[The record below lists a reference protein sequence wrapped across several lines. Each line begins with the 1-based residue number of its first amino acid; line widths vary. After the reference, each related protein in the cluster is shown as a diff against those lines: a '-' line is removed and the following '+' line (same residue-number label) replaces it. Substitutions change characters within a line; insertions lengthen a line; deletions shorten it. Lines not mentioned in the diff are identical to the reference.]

1 MVDRLV
7 PCPRS
12 SASVDRLWANVTES
26 QVSPDGRILPD
37 NRDTPYGR
45 QQRPRVYTGDG
56 LNVRSSLTVLT
67 PPSPVSPPTPSSE
80 PRVNPFV
87 QSRHI
92 ERLILQEEIKT
103 VEASRPTMAEYQRL
117 KHHLV
122 TALRMNE
129 VMSRALRMQLE

>member
-26 QVSPDGRILPD
+26 QVGPDGRFLPQFK
-37 NRDTPYGR
+37 DTPYGR
-45 QQRPRVYTGDG
+45 QQRPR
-56 LNVRSSLTVLT
+56 LNERLTVLT
-67 PPSPVSPPTPSSE
+67 PVSPLPPPTPNLE
-80 PRVNPFV
+80 PRIHPFV

-92 ERLILQEEIKT
+92 ERLLLQHEIKN
-103 VEASRPTMAEYQRL
+103 VEASRPTMAEHQRL

-122 TALRMNE
+122 SALQMNE
-129 VMSRALRMQLE
+129 VLSRALRMELGARE